1 VRTGSSGRWL
11 AAPAAVALVVLAL
24 WAAGGKAPH
33 LPADGDHGLDQA
45 EARCLTCHGRGG
57 RNPRPADHPQRDDC
71 FSCHRDAAGELHPRP
86 GAPTA
91 VPGGWRDAPRLEG
104 KVRP

>member
-1 VRTGSSGRWL
+1 VRTRSSGRWF

-24 WAAGGKAPH
+24 WAAGGKAPD
-33 LPADGDHGLDQA
+33 LPADPDHRLGQG
-45 EARCLTCHGRGG
+45 EADCLACHGHAG
-57 RNPRPADHPQRDDC
+57 RSPRPADHPPRDDC

-91 VPGGWRDAPRLEG
+91 VPGGWQDDTRR
-104 KVRP
+104 